1 MIARPWVVKDP
12 KNGRFKRYRQAW
24 TPRRFNDGYI
34 CRTSKRFF
42 VYFPDSASSRKNGYA
57 LRSHAVWETYNGP
70 VPPDHVIHH
79 KNGDKLDDRIEN
91 LSSLTKIEHDDIHGH
106 ERRIGFYKKCEFC
119 DTDFYLPKWRLN
131 DGRPGTT
138 CGQRSCALKA
148 GWKTRRAK

>member
-91 LSSLTKIEHDDIHGH
+91 LSSLTKIE
-106 ERRIGFYKKCEFC
+106 
-119 DTDFYLPKWRLN
+119 
-131 DGRPGTT
+131 TT
-138 CGQRSCALKA
+138 TFMVMSEESAFIKNVNFVTQTFIYQSGD
-148 GWKTRRAK
+148 